1 MSTLNPHA
9 CCAGDSA
16 PLLPPADLGQPTVN
30 ATAEGNSTAGEEH
43 ALVCGVETEEGVR
56 TEDISIQWTGPDGG
70 APDGDNIVIGPLTTT
85 GNVTTGRLQFSPLR
99 TSDRGQYNCT
109 GRIAATSV
117 GVDVSS
123 SDSTTVTVTS
133 ECPVLLFT
141 VWYDVCAVSPSPP
154 LPLQLPPSVPA
165 PDVAISLSTQGTIH
179 QGTSLTLTCTATVDT
194 SVNTGFDVNV
204 TWSSTNTAALS
215 GQFTTVSDRM
225 GSGHQFTRTVTLS
238 PVDTTDSGGYTC
250 TATATPT
257 DSDPAIIPSSEGVAS
272 STITVEG

>member
-1 MSTLNPHA
+1 M
-9 CCAGDSA
+9 
-16 PLLPPADLGQPTVN
+16 
-30 ATAEGNSTAGEEH
+30 
-43 ALVCGVETEEGVR
+43 
-56 TEDISIQWTGPDGG
+56 EDISIQWTGPDGG
-70 APDGDNIVIGPLTTT
+70 TPDGDNIVIGSPTTT
-85 GNVTTGRLQFSPLR
+85 SNVTTGRLQFSPLR
-99 TSDRGQYNCT
+99 ISDRGQYTCT

-117 GVDVSS
+117 GVDISS

-141 VWYDVCAVSPSPP
+141 VWYDACAVSPSPL

-165 PDVAISLSTQGTIH
+165 PDVAISLSTEGTIY

-194 SVNTGFDVNV
+194 AVNTEFDVNI
-204 TWSSTNTAALS
+204 TWSSTDAAALS
-215 GQFTTVSDRM
+215 GEFTTVSDKM

-238 PVDTTDSGGYTC
+238 PVNTSGYTC

-272 STITVEG
+272 SNITVEG